1 MEKENARCVKS
12 NIADFNNTLVDDVV
26 YFKTFLE
33 QINIYHDFVS
43 QKMYSLNSVLDL
55 DCLSF

>member
-1 MEKENARCVKS
+1 
-12 NIADFNNTLVDDVV
+12 VDDVV